1 MADSDDLAHAST
13 GKRHR
18 PPILGN
24 CRCPVVGSLYN
35 GGDGFTE
42 EAPMLKIGVT
52 AALVC
57 LAIAP
62 VQAGQ
67 KYRAMAM
74 AGVPA
79 CVAVQEIPPIL
90 YPAPDWE
97 PFFRRHLYVAPV
109 VT

>member
-1 MADSDDLAHAST
+1 
-13 GKRHR
+13 
-18 PPILGN
+18 
-24 CRCPVVGSLYN
+24 
-35 GGDGFTE
+35 
-42 EAPMLKIGVT
+42 MLKIGVT

-109 VT
+109 VTCNLVASQVQPVSGQVISVRY